1 MKVRKG
7 TTMKKNIALLF
18 ALLLAGQSLIAC
30 GDAAQDDTK
39 TPETAAATESQ
50 TEVVTE
56 EPREYANLPEVNY
69 DGQEAK
75 IFLAYNVET
84 GTTNFGVSKNEFG
97 AHEENGDVVNDTR
110 YKRNTAVEEMLNVTI
125 SDFDYNYENNMDC
138 VHDPVRTF
146 VDKLIMAGDNDYAFM
161 LLPGYTV
168 CALAQK
174 GSLQDLNTM
183 EHLDLSK
190 PWWDQKANADLTIMD
205 RLFFTTGD
213 ISTADNDATCTV
225 LFNKVVAENYDLPD
239 IYQLVLDGKWTLEKF
254 YSLCSDVS
262 KDLNGDGKYD
272 ETDQY
277 GAMVWDDIAMAVVNS
292 TGDKCATTDADG
304 NVILTLNN
312 ERTINALEKYVEFG
326 RDTSQCFQY
335 QRAVDASDT
344 VAINMFSGD
353 QVLFFMQL
361 MQIVPKLRDMEADFG
376 IIPFPKYDET
386 QESYYNTVGS
396 WHSVF
401 FCMPMGTADPE
412 MSTILAEALACESK
426 YTVTD
431 AYYDVNLK
439 TKAARDEQSAAM
451 LDIIFETRV
460 YDLGWYYQF
469 GGYNEAVMNLVRLN
483 QKEQEFTSMYTKK
496 EKLAQKA
503 VDKVNTAFAE
513 YEG

>member
-1 MKVRKG
+1 
-7 TTMKKNIALLF
+7 MKKNLALLF

-225 LFNKVVAENYDLPD
+225 LFNKVVA
-239 IYQLVLDGKWTLEKF
+239 
-254 YSLCSDVS
+254 
-262 KDLNGDGKYD
+262 
-272 ETDQY
+272 
-277 GAMVWDDIAMAVVNS
+277 
-292 TGDKCATTDADG
+292 
-304 NVILTLNN
+304 
-312 ERTINALEKYVEFG
+312 
-326 RDTSQCFQY
+326 
-335 QRAVDASDT
+335 
-344 VAINMFSGD
+344 
-353 QVLFFMQL
+353 
-361 MQIVPKLRDMEADFG
+361 
-376 IIPFPKYDET
+376 
-386 QESYYNTVGS
+386 
-396 WHSVF
+396 
-401 FCMPMGTADPE
+401 
-412 MSTILAEALACESK
+412 
-426 YTVTD
+426 
-431 AYYDVNLK
+431 
-439 TKAARDEQSAAM
+439 
-451 LDIIFETRV
+451 
-460 YDLGWYYQF
+460 
-469 GGYNEAVMNLVRLN
+469 
-483 QKEQEFTSMYTKK
+483 
-496 EKLAQKA
+496 
-503 VDKVNTAFAE
+503 
-513 YEG
+513 

>member
-1 MKVRKG
+1 
-7 TTMKKNIALLF
+7 MKKQLSLIF
-18 ALLLAGQSLIAC
+18 ALLLAGQTLLAC
-30 GDAAQDDTK
+30 GDASGS
-39 TPETAAATESQ
+39 ETAETNPADTETQTAA
-50 TEVVTE
+50 VTE
-56 EPREYANLPEVNY
+56 ETREYADLPEKDY
-69 DGQEAK
+69 AGAEAK
-75 IFLAYNVET
+75 IFIAYNVEG
-84 GTTNFGVSKNEFG
+84 GTVNFGVSKNEFG
-97 AHEENGDVVNDTR
+97 AHEENGDVVNDAR
-110 YKRNTAVEEMLNVTI
+110 YKRNTIVEEMFNVTI
-125 SDFDYNYENNMDC
+125 SDYDFNSDQNQT
-138 VHDPVRTF
+138 VAHDSARTY

-168 CALAQK
+168 CKMAQE
-174 GSLQDLNTM
+174 GSLQDLYSM
-183 EHLDLSK
+183 EYLDLEKS
-190 PWWDQKANADLTIMD
+190 WWDQKANADLTIMN
-205 RLFFTTGD
+205 RLFYTTGD

-225 LFNKVVAENYDLPD
+225 LFNKVVAEDYDLPD
-239 IYQLVLDGKWTLEKF
+239 IYQLVLDGKWTLEQF
-254 YSLCSDVS
+254 YTLCNDVS
-262 KDLNGDGKYD
+262 RDLNGDGKYD

-292 TGDKCATTDADG
+292 TGDKCASTDDAG
-304 NVILTLNN
+304 NVVLTLNN
-312 ERTINALEKYVEFG
+312 ERTVNALQKYVEFG

-344 VAINMFSGD
+344 VAINMFSGN

-361 MQIVPKLRDMEADFG
+361 MQIVPKLRDMSADFG
-376 IIPFPKYDET
+376 IIPFPKYDEV
-386 QESYYNTVGS
+386 QDSYYNTVGS

-412 MSTILAEALACESK
+412 MSTIVAEALACESK

-451 LDIIFETRV
+451 LDIIFDTRV

-483 QKEQEFTSMYTKK
+483 NKEQEFASMYEKK
-496 EKLAQKA
+496 LKSAQKI

>member
-1 MKVRKG
+1 
-7 TTMKKNIALLF
+7 MKKNLALLF

-30 GDAAQDDTK
+30 GDASGDNAPVT
-39 TPETAAATESQ
+39 ETAAATESQ

-56 EPREYANLPEVNY
+56 EPREYADLPEKDY
-69 DGQEAK
+69 GGQETK
-75 IFLAYNVET
+75 IFIAYNVET

-125 SDFDYNYENNMDC
+125 SDFDYNYENNLDC
-138 VHDPVRTF
+138 VHDSVRTF

-161 LLPGYTV
+161 LLPGYSV

-174 GSLQDLNTM
+174 GSLQDLNSM
-183 EHLDLSK
+183 QYLGLDK

-205 RLFFTTGD
+205 HLFFTTGD

-225 LFNKVVAENYDLPD
+225 LFNKVVAENFDLPD
-239 IYQLVLDGKWTLEKF
+239 IYELVLEGKWTLEKF

-312 ERTINALEKYVEFG
+312 ERTVNALEKYVEFG

-344 VAINMFSGD
+344 VAINMFSGN

-386 QESYYNTVGS
+386 QDSYYNTVGS

-401 FCMPMGTADPE
+401 FCMPMGSADPE

-469 GGYNEAVMNLVRLN
+469 GTYNEAVMNLVRLN

-496 EKLAQKA
+496 EKAAQKA
-503 VDKVNTAFAE
+503 VDKLNTAFAE

>member
-1 MKVRKG
+1 MKQKL
-7 TTMKKNIALLF
+7 ALLF
-18 ALLLAGQSLIAC
+18 ALLLAGQTLLAC
-30 GDAAQDDTK
+30 GNSSDAGAVT
-39 TPETAAATESQ
+39 ETAASTGTQ

-56 EPREYANLPEVNY
+56 EPREYADLPEK
-69 DGQEAK
+69 DFGGAEAK
-75 IFLAYNVET
+75 IFIAYNIEG
-84 GTTNFGVSKNEFG
+84 GTVNFGVSKNEFG
-97 AHEENGDVVNDTR
+97 AHEEDGDAVNDAR
-110 YKRNTAVEEMLNVTI
+110 YKRNSTVEEQFNVKI
-125 SDFDYNYENNMDC
+125 VDYDYNMENNLITY
-138 VHDPVRTF
+138 VHDSARST

-161 LLPGYTV
+161 LLPGYSV
-168 CALAQK
+168 CTMAQN
-174 GSLQDLNTM
+174 GSLQDLNSM
-183 EHLDLSK
+183 QYLDLSK
-190 PWWDQKANADLTIMD
+190 SWWDQKANADLTIMD
-205 RLFFTTGD
+205 HLFFTTGD

-225 LFNKVVAENYDLPD
+225 LFNKQVAQNYDLPD
-239 IYQLVLDGKWTLEKF
+239 IYQYVLDGEWTLEKF

-292 TGDKCATTDADG
+292 TGDKCATTDETG

-312 ERTINALEKYVEFG
+312 ERTVNALAKYIEFG

-344 VAINMFSGD
+344 VAINMFSGN

-376 IIPFPKYDET
+376 IIPFPKYDEAQDT
-386 QESYYNTVGS
+386 YYNTVGS

-412 MSTILAEALACESK
+412 MSSIVAEALACEGK
-426 YTVTD
+426 YNVTD
-431 AYYDVNLK
+431 AYYDLNLK

-469 GGYNEAVMNLVRLN
+469 GGYNEMVMNLVRLN
-483 QKEQEFTSMYTKK
+483 QAEKEFISMYTKK
-496 EKLAQKA
+496 EKAALKN
-503 VDKVNTAFAE
+503 VEKLNTAFAD

>member
-1 MKVRKG
+1 
-7 TTMKKNIALLF
+7 MKKNLALLF

-30 GDAAQDDTK
+30 GDASDNTVV
-39 TPETAAATESQ
+39 TETAQETESQ
-50 TEVVTE
+50 TELVTE
-56 EPREYANLPEVNY
+56 EPREYADLPEK
-69 DGQEAK
+69 DFGGQEAK
-75 IFLAYNVET
+75 IFTAYNIEE

-97 AHEENGDVVNDTR
+97 AHEENGDAVNDAR
-110 YKRNTAVEEMLNVTI
+110 YKRNSAVEEQFNVKVV
-125 SDFDYNYENNMDC
+125 DYDYNTENNLMTW
-138 VHDPVRTF
+138 VHDSARSF
-146 VDKLIMAGDNDYAFM
+146 VTKLIMAGDNDYAFM
-161 LLPGYTV
+161 LLPGYSV
-168 CALAQK
+168 CNMAQNNY
-174 GSLQDLNTM
+174 LQDLGSM
-183 EHLDLSK
+183 QYLDLDK

-205 RLFFTTGD
+205 HLFFTTGD

-254 YSLCSDVS
+254 YSPCSDVS
-262 KDLNGDGKYD
+262 RDLNGDGKYD

-292 TGDKCATTDADG
+292 TGDKCATTDTNG

-312 ERTINALEKYVEFG
+312 ERTVNALTKYIEFG

-361 MQIVPKLRDMEADFG
+361 MQIVPKLRDMSADFG

-386 QESYYNTVGS
+386 QDSYYNTVGS

-412 MSTILAEALACESK
+412 MSTIVAEALACESK

-469 GGYNEAVMNLVRLN
+469 GGYNEEVMNLVRLN
-483 QKEQEFTSMYTKK
+483 YAAKEFVSMYTKK
-496 EKLAQKA
+496 EKAALKN
-503 VDKVNTAFAE
+503 VEKLNTAFAE

>member
-1 MKVRKG
+1 
-7 TTMKKNIALLF
+7 MKKNLALLF
-18 ALLLAGQSLIAC
+18 ALLLAGQTLIAC
-30 GDAAQDDTK
+30 GDPAKDDAPIT
-39 TPETAAATESQ
+39 ETAAATDSQ
-50 TEVVTE
+50 TEAVTE
-56 EPREYANLPEVNY
+56 EPREYANLPEK
-69 DGQEAK
+69 DFGGLDAK
-75 IFLAYNVET
+75 IFIAYNIEG
-84 GTTNFGVSKNEFG
+84 GTVNFGVSKNEFG
-97 AHEENGDVVNDTR
+97 AHEENGDAVNDAR
-110 YKRNTAVEEMLNVTI
+110 YQRNAAVEEQFNVNI
-125 SDFDYNYENNMDC
+125 VDYDYNMENNLMTH
-138 VHDPVRTF
+138 VHDTARTQ

-168 CALAQK
+168 CTLAQK
-174 GSLQDLNTM
+174 GSLQDLYSMPN
-183 EHLDLSK
+183 LDLTK
-190 PWWDQKANADLTIMD
+190 PWWDQKANSDLTIMD

-239 IYQLVLDGKWTLEKF
+239 IYDLVLDGKWTLEKF

-262 KDLNGDGKYD
+262 KDINGDGKYD

-312 ERTINALEKYVEFG
+312 ERTVNALAKYIEFG

-335 QRAVDASDT
+335 QRAVDTSDT
-344 VAINMFSGD
+344 VAINMFSGN

-376 IIPFPKYDET
+376 IIPFPKYDEA
-386 QESYYNTVGS
+386 QDSYYNTVGS

-401 FCMPMGTADPE
+401 FCMPMGSADPE
-412 MSTILAEALACESK
+412 MSTILAEALACEGK
-426 YTVTD
+426 YNVTD

-439 TKAARDEQSAAM
+439 TKAARDEQSSAM

-469 GGYNEAVMNLVRLN
+469 GSYNEEVMNLVRLN
-483 QKEQEFTSMYTKK
+483 HSAKEFTSMYEKK
-496 EKLAQKA
+496 EKSAQKS
-503 VDKVNTAFAE
+503 VDKVNAAFSE
-513 YEG
+513 FEG

>member
-1 MKVRKG
+1 
-7 TTMKKNIALLF
+7 MKKNLALLF
-18 ALLLAGQSLIAC
+18 ALLLAGQTLIAC
-30 GDAAQDDTK
+30 GDAAKDNTAV
-39 TPETAAATESQ
+39 TETAAATESQ

-56 EPREYANLPEVNY
+56 EPREYADLPEKDY
-69 DGQEAK
+69 GGQEAK
-75 IFLAYNVET
+75 IFVAYNVET

-97 AHEENGDVVNDTR
+97 AHEEDGDVVNDTR
-110 YKRNTAVEEMLNVTI
+110 YKRNTAVEEMLNITI
-125 SDFDYNYENNMDC
+125 SDYDYNYENNLDC
-138 VHDPVRTF
+138 VHDTVRSF
-146 VDKLIMAGDNDYAFM
+146 IDKLIMAGDNDYMFM

-183 EHLDLSK
+183 QYLDLDK

-225 LFNKVVAENYDLPD
+225 LFNKQVAQNHDLPD
-239 IYQLVLDGKWTLEKF
+239 IYQFVLDGKWTLDKF

-312 ERTINALEKYVEFG
+312 ERTVNALEKYVEFG
-326 RDTSQCFQY
+326 RDASQCFQY

-376 IIPFPKYDET
+376 IIPFPKYDEA
-386 QESYYNTVGS
+386 QDSYYNTVGS

-412 MSTILAEALACESK
+412 MSTIIAEALACESK

-451 LDIIFETRV
+451 LDIIFDTRV

-469 GGYNEAVMNLVRLN
+469 GGYNEAVMNLVRS
-483 QKEQEFTSMYTKK
+483 QIKQQEFTSMYTKK
-496 EKLAQKA
+496 EKNAQKA